1 MDVLQL
7 LERGD
12 RADISGNRLT
22 SYSFDLGGGALN
34 YWNGENIGGD
44 LTLAF
49 DDLVIELA
57 RADGSPF
64 SHRLLYLSWRPDR
77 IKSWHVAGREL
88 DIIERKTIWNDV
100 FVSELTF
107 CYCNK
112 HSAQRSPL
120 SFDVVLKGNAR
131 GTHEMKFESGLLHID
146 ERSNHTCRVIGLGKG
161 QDVNREEAPPPAFR
175 LKTRVEFEGYA
186 VEVEHEERTKV
197 YVISASADSYEDALH
212 KFGEVARDPEQAF
225 ARRKAEWEEYFDK
238 AVPTFTCG
246 DNLFERQFY
255 HSYFVPFANLYDFG
269 RGFFRRPFSSLGKYR
284 LLPQWYW
291 DTGFHSMYEKWLNDM
306 PLPKSGI
313 KNLLLWQ
320 EVAEEVRAQLKEKGL
335 EGKKYI
341 PEDDQLPF
349 TLDIN
354 SFVFGK
360 LVDPNVIPW
369 VVWDIYLK
377 DGDMDFVRAVY
388 EPLRKFDK
396 WLEENRDP
404 KSENLINLVHQGES
418 GWDNSYRFL
427 PNRILKY
434 PTSPMTNEGKTMQSP
449 DFNTYF
455 YLSRLAL
462 AKFAELLGDKQTAQE
477 FRDKAKKT
485 FEAIQTL
492 WDEEVGLYIDRYEA
506 DHTPHKVKTPGG
518 MIPMLAAIPEREHT
532 RRMVARL
539 TNPEEFWSPYPIPS
553 LSMDH
558 ELFNVEDEYQSYWNG
573 RMWPQIN
580 WVMIEGL
587 VRYGYHDV
595 AREIALKTIES
606 FAKFGPSAAENYHPI
621 EGGPFR
627 KHSTNTFNYG
637 WGGLGADIVIRR
649 LLGIQ
654 GYAAKDTMILDP
666 LFPPGWDHAELGDI
680 RIGAHEVGVSYTRF
694 RDRLRCTVTHCGARP
709 LNVQTPEGEG
719 AVHNGSKSF
728 EFRDGA
734 HLGKHWLDFLTE

>member
-1 MDVLQL
+1 MNVLQL

-22 SYSFDLGGGALN
+22 SYSFELGGGALN

-49 DDLVIELA
+49 EDLVVELA
-57 RADGSPF
+57 QTDGSPF
-64 SHRLLYLSWRPDR
+64 FNRLLYLSWRPDR
-77 IKSWHVAGREL
+77 VKGWHVAGREL

-100 FVSELTF
+100 FVSELTL

-112 HSAQRSPL
+112 HSAERRPID
-120 SFDVVLKGNAR
+120 FDVVLR
-131 GTHEMKFESGLLHID
+131 GYGRGDHEMGFEKGMLHID
-146 ERSNHTCRVIGLGKG
+146 ERDNRTHRIIGLGKG
-161 QDVNREEAPPPAFR
+161 LELQAEDAPRPAFR
-175 LKTRVEFEGYA
+175 MRTHVEFEGYSS
-186 VEVEHEERTKV
+186 EVEHEERTKV
-197 YVISASADSYEDALH
+197 YVISSSGDSYEDALR
-212 KFGEVARDPEQAF
+212 KFREVAKDPEQAF
-225 ARRKAEWEEYFDK
+225 TRRMAEWEKYFAK
-238 AVPTFTCG
+238 AVPAFSC
-246 DNLFERQFY
+246 DDKVFERQFY

-269 RGFFRRPFSSLGKYR
+269 RGFFQRPFSSLGKYR

-291 DTGFHSMYEKWLNDM
+291 DTGFHSLYEKWLNDM

-320 EVAEEVRAQLKEKGL
+320 EVADEVRGELKKRGL
-335 EGKKYI
+335 GQRKYV
-341 PEDDQLPF
+341 PDDDQLPF

-377 DGDMDFVRAVY
+377 DGDLDFVKRVY
-388 EPLRKFDK
+388 DPLRKFDK
-396 WLEENRDP
+396 WLEENRDVNG
-404 KSENLINLVHQGES
+404 EDLINLVHQGES

-434 PTSPMTNEGKTMQSP
+434 ATSPMVNEGKTMQSP

-455 YLSRLAL
+455 YLSRLVL
-462 AKFAELLGDKQTAQE
+462 AKFAALLGDKQTAKE

-485 FEAIQTL
+485 AEAIQTL
-492 WDEEVGLYIDRYEA
+492 WDEELGLYIDRYEA

-518 MIPMLAAIPEREHT
+518 MVPMLGAIPDKERT
-532 RRMVARL
+532 RRMVSRL
-539 TNPEEFWSPYPIPS
+539 TNPHEFWSPYPIPT

-558 ELFNVEDEYQSYWNG
+558 ELFNVDDEYQSYWNG

-587 VRYGYHDV
+587 IRYGYHDV
-595 AREIALKTIES
+595 AREIALKTVES
-606 FAKFGPSAAENYHPI
+606 FAKFGPSAGENYHPI

-637 WGGLGADIVIRR
+637 WGGLGADIIIRR

-654 GYAAKDTMILDP
+654 GYAAQDMLILDP
-666 LFPPGWDHAELGDI
+666 LFPPSWDHAELGNI
-680 RIGAHEVGVSYTRF
+680 KIGAHQVSVSYTRF
-694 RDRLRCTVTHCGARP
+694 RDRLRCTVTHCGPGP
-709 LNVQTPEGEG
+709 LKVETPEAEGE
-719 AVHNGSKSF
+719 VSNGSRSF

-734 HLGKHWLDFLTE
+734 HVGTHWLDFLTD